1 MTGKYKI
8 VSLLYNISRCAFV
21 RTFSLRLNDVQRQS
35 CPPPDGRWGSGKPS
49 KKGCLM
55 KKQRI
60 EFRVSSLEKA
70 IISKKSEHSGL
81 SVSDYCR
88 RSALQQNISYKL
100 TTEEIEIYK
109 MLVQYRNNFASI
121 GNLFKNNEPISEE
134 LKKLIHQLDEHLKK
148 MQ

>member
-1 MTGKYKI
+1 
-8 VSLLYNISRCAFV
+8 
-21 RTFSLRLNDVQRQS
+21 
-35 CPPPDGRWGSGKPS
+35 
-49 KKGCLM
+49 M

-81 SVSDYCR
+81 SISDYCR

-109 MLVQYRNNFASI
+109 MLVQYRNNFAAI
-121 GNLFKNNEPISEE
+121 ANLFRNNQSITEE
-134 LKKLIHQLDEHLKK
+134 LRKLIHQLDEHLKK

>member
-1 MTGKYKI
+1 
-8 VSLLYNISRCAFV
+8 
-21 RTFSLRLNDVQRQS
+21 
-35 CPPPDGRWGSGKPS
+35 
-49 KKGCLM
+49 M

-81 SVSDYCR
+81 SISDYCR

-121 GNLFKNNEPISEE
+121 GNLFKNNEPISVE

-148 MQ
+148 FK